1 MAKQYTV
8 IVTSTEAQDLR
19 THKVAQH
26 SGDKGKALRIKAK
39 AGETYQL
46 VELQPGQAQS
56 YAPQQVKVKRVGKDL
71 VITFE
76 GGSRPDIVIEGY
88 YDVMPKDHK
97 GLIGLAED
105 GNFYEYIPEDPHPLG
120 MVQLLPEGGKDVAM
134 ALGAGEIIAPAEAAI
149 AAFPLLGALGLLGG
163 AAAAAYVINKKDPVT
178 NNGISGKLSNQSDNI
193 DGGDDNDNRTRDN
206 TPTLTGTVP
215 VGSTAVVTVNGVDY
229 PATVNPDGTWTA
241 SIDKTNLPDGTYY
254 PVLKVT
260 QNGVTTPHNITPFT
274 IDTTPPSIAIT
285 ADKAALANGET
296 STITFTLSEAVA
308 DFNQGDV
315 QVTGGTLSNFQRDPS
330 NPLKYTATFTP
341 TAGST
346 PGTATINVANDKF
359 SDAVA
364 NFNTDGAEA
373 NNTVTLTTNATVTG
387 ALQPVGPNDSGP
399 LGDNITND
407 NTPALKGKVPAGSTA
422 TVTLNGKTYP
432 ATVDAQGNWTAQ
444 IPDTDKLPDGTYT
457 PQLIVTPPGSTTP
470 NAPVPITP
478 FTIDTVPPSIVVT
491 APTSSL
497 VAGQTTPITFTLSEP
512 VADFDQND
520 VAVTGGTLSNFQQ
533 SATDPKVYTAT
544 FTPASTGTSAT
555 ISVASS
561 KFSDA
566 AANYNT
572 DGAETNNTVTL
583 ATNAAVSGGLAPV
596 SDNSTGIPNDNTTN
610 DATPEL
616 SGKAAPGSTV
626 KIKIKDKDGNVVGEG
641 TATVDPNGN
650 WTYTQPD
657 NLPDGTY
664 SPEVIVNGGT
674 PVPLKPFHIDTLP
687 PTVIVSA
694 PVSTLAAGASTTVT
708 FTLTEAATNLTD
720 ADFVVTGGTLGA
732 LQQSATD
739 PKVYTATF
747 TSTNGGAGAVSIAN
761 NAFSDAAGN
770 LNKDTYVNPASTGA
784 TYEANNTWAFN
795 TGNPTP
801 TPGATT
807 GALDPASDSGVMGDN
822 KTNDPTPT
830 ISGDV
835 PAGSTAKIKLNGKEY
850 PVDVKPDGSYSFTPP
865 DGLPDGTYTPELI
878 VTPPGAT
885 TPNAPVPVTPFTI
898 DTKPPTIAITADKTQ
913 LLAGQ
918 TTVVTFTVSEA
929 VSDFVAAD
937 ITATGGSLGELT
949 HVGVNSSGQDVY
961 TAVFTPANNSTA
973 TSVISVGSGKFS
985 DAANNFNT
993 DGDEVNNTLMLPTN
1007 TVAGG
1012 GTGFLAP
1019 NSDSGTPGDNV
1030 TNDDTPTIT
1039 GKVPPGSTASV
1050 NINGKDYPVT
1060 VNPDGSYSYTIP
1072 DGLPDGTYTPKIK
1085 VTPPGSVEAVES
1097 DGTPFT
1103 IDTTPPTVLVTSD
1116 KTSLSTGQT
1125 ATITFTL
1132 SEDSSDFTLA
1142 DVTATGGTLSN
1153 LQGSGKV
1160 YTATFTPSAN
1170 STATSTVKVDSLKF
1184 SDAAGNFNVD
1194 GADTGV
1200 ANTNIVSMA
1209 TNTTLADTTAPT
1221 IAISADRSS
1230 LATGQTTL
1238 VTFTLSEASSNFTA
1252 DKVTLSS
1259 GTLTGFAQSPSN
1271 PLVYTATYTP
1281 AAGSTADS
1289 VISVA
1294 SNKFSDAAG
1303 NNNADGLEA
1312 NNTVSLPTNT
1322 TPGLVTGA
1330 LDPKSD
1336 TGTPGDNQTLDNTP
1350 TISGTAPPGSK
1361 VDVVINGKTYSGTA
1375 DDNGQYSINVPD
1387 ALPDGTYTP
1396 EIRVTPPGGPT
1407 SSTDGTP
1414 FTIDTM
1420 APTILVASDK
1430 TSLSAGQTATITFT
1444 LSEASSD
1451 FTLDDIAVTGGTLS
1465 NLTGSGTSYTA
1476 TFTPTANSTTTSV
1489 IHVASDK
1496 FSDAAGNF
1504 NADGAETN
1512 NTVSMVTNTLPAD
1525 TTPPTIVVARTHPG
1539 AELKAG
1545 DTETITFT
1553 LSEASTSFNI
1563 GDIDAVG
1570 GTLSNFAAVPTS
1582 GTAATGYTQYTATF
1596 TPTAGLSNGSA
1607 TVGVA
1612 AGKFTDNAGNANQ
1625 DDYNLSGT
1633 ENANNQVAFTYNT
1646 TTPDTTAPTVALS
1659 RSGTG
1664 TLAAGGSEVINIV
1677 LSEAS
1682 TDFDLTDIVVTGGTL
1697 SGFAPVTAS
1706 GNATTGYTDYVVT
1719 FTPNANASGNAT
1731 IGVLSGKFSD
1741 AANNLNKDTYTNPAT
1756 GTDVYEANNLVSLA
1770 YNTNVPDTTAPTI
1783 AVSRSGLG
1791 VVSSTETIYFTLSE
1805 ASTTFALDDIDATG
1819 GTLSNLVPVASSG
1832 TPSTGYT
1839 QYSATFTP
1847 AANSS
1852 GVAAIGVASDKF
1864 TDAAGNLNKDTYLAN
1879 VSGAT
1884 QEANNAVSFNY
1895 NTVTPDNT
1903 APTVAVSRSG
1913 TGIVTSSET
1922 ITFTLSEASKDF
1934 ALEDISVTGGT
1945 LAGLSPVLSSGSA
1958 ASGYTEYTATFTP
1971 TSGTTG
1977 VATVGVASDKFSD
1990 AAGNFNKDTFVAGVS
2005 GTTQEVNNS
2014 VSFNFNNVAPD
2025 TTAPTIAIARLGT
2038 GTLTSSETITFTL
2051 SEASKDFTLADITV
2065 NGGTL
2070 KDLAAVPTSGTAGT
2084 GYTQYVA
2091 TFTPTAN
2098 ASGLATI
2105 GVLEGKFS
2113 DAAGNLN
2120 QDTYTNPAT
2129 APAVYEA
2136 NNKVEISYNTV
2147 SPATD
2152 TTPPTVIVARAGS
2165 ATLQTGNTETLTFTL
2180 SEPSLSFDQSDV
2192 TLSAGTLSNWTAV
2205 ASSGSPS
2212 AGYTLYTATYTP
2224 AASSSGT
2231 ATIGVQS
2238 DKFTDLAHNLNKD
2251 TYLTGQTGTTYEAN
2265 NQVTVDYNT
2274 TQPDKTAPKVKVV
2287 RSGSGT
2293 LTGPETIYFNFT
2305 EATTDFALE
2314 DISVNGGTLSN
2325 LIAVTG
2331 SGNTQYTATFTP
2343 TAASTGTATIGV
2355 AAGKFSDAA
2364 ANFNDD
2370 TFDPSTAN
2378 YEANNQVNIDYN
2390 TNANPAD
2397 TTAPTVAISRAG
2409 TGTVT
2414 STETLV
2420 FTFSEPV
2427 TGFDASDILVTTTGA
2442 APTAAVGTLGTVTVV
2457 PGSGNTQ
2464 YTVTYT
2470 APAGSVGSVTFGV
2483 KAGAFTDTAST
2494 PNANKDTYSD
2504 TADTVSGHMVEA
2516 NNALT
2521 LAWDTD
2527 TTAPTVAV
2535 TSSTS
2540 AGTTLG
2546 INQTSTITFTLSEAS
2561 ADFTQSDVSVTG
2573 GTLSDWTKTSDTVYT
2588 ATFTPT
2594 PNNSGTATIG
2604 VKAGTFNDLGGNIN
2618 KDTFDS
2624 ADTFTGKVVEGDNK
2638 VDIAYNTLGATFT
2651 VNNDTNAVAED
2662 GNAITGNV
2670 KTNDSLVAS
2679 VTSVSHGST
2688 SGTLGQALLGTY
2700 GSLVLNADGSYTYT
2714 IDNTK
2719 PAVQALKAGQQVT
2732 EVFSYT
2738 GANTGATQSGSANL
2752 VITITGT
2759 NDAPVA
2765 VADTATAVEAG
2776 GTANG
2781 TAGTNPTGN
2790 VLTNDTDVDTGD
2802 TKTVSA
2808 ISGGT
2813 VGVAKAGTYGSLTLN
2828 ADGSYSYTLTQ
2839 GNASVE
2845 ALLPTST
2852 PLTDTF
2858 TYTVKDSADATH
2870 TATLTVS
2877 ITGANDKPTV
2887 ATAIADKTGT
2897 VGTAL
2902 TPIDVTSNFAD
2913 VDTSAN
2919 GETATYSAKLVDSAG
2934 NLVNGGNLPSWLQ
2947 LDATTGIFTG
2957 TPPAG
2962 TAAGDIY
2969 IRAIRTDKGGLSASD
2984 DFKITLAAA
2993 ADTTPP
2999 TVAISSNQASLS
3011 SGQTAEITFTFSEE
3025 VTGFVWDHTNPTAAN
3040 NDIEVEGG
3048 TLGALTHV
3056 GVNSS
3061 GQDIYTATFTPTP
3074 NSQANGV
3081 IKIAAGKFTDTATT
3095 PNANVDTYVSG
3106 TNYEANNTVTLT
3118 VDTTVA
3124 SSLTL
3129 LNDTATAVESG
3140 VTSGNTAVAGT
3151 NPSGNVTSND
3161 TAVTSVTKIALSGG
3175 SDSTITAGST
3185 SASNGTSVTGQ
3196 YGTLV
3201 MGADGSYTYTVDNN
3215 NATVNA
3221 LQVGGSLTEVF
3232 TYTATDGTSD
3242 KTANLSVTINGT
3254 NDAPTVA
3261 VALVDQTGTTGTAL
3275 SYTFDSGTFADVDTA
3290 DTKTYTAQLV
3300 DSNGNLVGNGD
3311 LPSWLTFTA
3320 ATRTFTGSTSNAAGT
3335 YYVKVTDTDS
3345 QSATASDIFK
3355 IVISDAVTPSV
3366 KTALSINPVT
3376 GDNLLDGTDQGT
3388 TNTTISGKVTGTFAE
3403 GDTVTLVV
3411 NGHNYTATAAAD
3423 GSYSVSV
3430 LTSDLTADTDTKIEG
3445 SVTGGN
3451 GGQYA
3456 TAAQSYVLDADAPSA
3471 PTKTA
3476 LAIDP
3481 ITADNVVLSS
3491 EKDGSNNITITGKVS
3506 GKFEAGTDTVTLT
3519 INGQTYTSAAVAN
3532 DGTFSVDVAYSDL
3545 AADADTTVDGTVTGT
3560 GGTTATAVQNYAL
3573 VDETPPTI
3581 AVTRSG
3587 SGDMTG
3593 NETITFTLSEASTDF
3608 AFEDVTVT
3616 GDGTL
3621 DSSTWQA
3628 VSSTVYTAIFIPT
3641 ANKVGTASVGV
3652 KAGTFHDAANNANKD
3667 TYEPFVSGTVMEE
3680 NNLQTM
3686 NVRTDVTP
3694 PTIAIDQIT
3703 SPVTGAVDVTFTLS
3717 EASSDFTAADVFV
3730 TAGAGSLS
3738 NWTAVSGTVYTAT
3751 FTPTANSSGNVTIGV
3766 AAGKFSDAAGLFN
3779 KDTYTQAETH
3789 VSGEV
3794 IEDNNNKTDFTYNT
3808 DVTPPT
3814 VAITGPSGAVNG
3826 PVTITF
3832 TLSEV
3837 STDFALSDVVV
3848 LDASNNVVSGALTNF
3863 AQSGSN
3869 PLVYTATYT
3878 PPATSTG
3885 AVTINIASDT
3895 FKDPAGNFNKDGGDV
3910 NNHLPIS
3917 YDTVTPTVVVT
3928 RATDHVLGRADASA
3942 PYTTELITFTLSEAS
3957 TDFTWDATA
3966 QTGSITVSGGTL
3978 SALSTTDNK
3987 VYTATFTPTP
3997 GAAGTGTIGVAAG
4010 KFHDAAGNANA
4021 DTYLP
4026 GQGANT
4032 QAEGT
4037 ADANQVSVAYDTQAP
4052 TQTVSFGSM
4061 TKDSA
4066 LDGQN
4071 NNDWLTADASAG
4083 RLVSGFLSAPLNTGE
4098 TVQIWV
4104 KKDSGDAVLL
4114 GNATVNAAGTAW
4126 EFTDTTDYVGATGAT
4141 GNTAGWTYTGKVVDA
4156 AGNAG
4161 TATDQIVN
4169 GDYTEAAPVIT
4180 GVTDSA
4186 STSIADN
4193 GTTANTLGSISGTG
4207 VAGNTVYVYD
4217 NTGTNL
4223 VGSAVVQAGGTWTIT
4238 GLGANTAI
4246 STGSN
4251 TFAAKQVDP
4260 LGNESVLSNLWTVS
4274 AEGSYVGSTLLQN
4287 GDFSGGN
4294 TGFTTTS
4301 VGFADS
4307 STSPTHYTTSNW
4319 YTISSTLPSG
4329 TANLSTT
4336 RSPSADITV
4345 GGGSGTVSWFSKYNA
4360 TNSETVVTNNPGVYN
4375 GNPDGKMSGNVLEVN
4390 LGTAGTVWQQSVSVV
4405 AGQTYTFEFD
4415 YQTNLFGTAE
4425 LGVLFDGTRINF
4437 TTGGSNYETGHFK
4450 ATYTA
4455 TQTKTI
4461 TLGLAADNT
4470 ANGQNNGDAKFDNF
4484 TFAANS
4490 IAADGSLTAGST
4502 PPATPNPDTL
4512 AYTAGALDAEGGDD
4526 LITVASTS
4534 LQTTLTNGG
4543 FIDGGAGIDTLQLAA
4558 GTTLNLEALTGTQT
4572 VATIQEVEIFK
4583 MQGTSTLR
4591 MSANDV
4597 LSLGGANASTMTP
4610 FSFESTQQ
4618 VDDTAGGVTTEATG
4632 STNSTGK
4639 VQMVIQGTSTDTL
4652 KLDSLLTDGVVNSA
4666 NFVLGNAGLAGT
4678 WDYKG
4683 TVQIGLTTYKVY
4695 DHSTTNAQVLV
4706 DVPVIV
4712 NAIDPIQITTIDDA
4726 NATTTGT
4733 TGSNDTGTSATDFV
4747 TSDPTLVFKG
4757 TTPNLATGEKVKFE
4771 LLDASNNPVNLAGG
4785 SNFAYV
4791 TPVSNVW
4798 TFDNTG
4804 STLPAGNYTIAV
4816 TIVDSSGNT
4825 VSSYGALGIDTHPL
4839 TIDTTL
4845 PTIVVT
4851 RATSNTLSAGQT
4863 ETITFTL
4870 SEASTDFT
4878 SADVTV
4884 TNGEIINFSGS
4895 GTTYTATYVPAS
4907 GSGTGTI
4914 KVDSTKFSDL
4924 AGNFNNDGA
4933 DTAAGTTNIVS
4944 VDYQALPTQTVT
4956 FSSMTKDSGLPTS
4969 TTNNHDWLT
4978 NDGSAGRLV
4987 SGTLDA
4993 ALTTGQKVQVFANG
5007 TSIGFAT
5014 VVDKAWEITDTTG
5027 YITGWTYTAK
5037 VVDSAG
5043 NAGPVT
5049 TQVVNTDFTEA
5060 APVITSVI
5068 DSANTSVTLNGTT
5081 ANALSTVSG
5090 TGAAGDTVYLYDNTG
5105 TNLVGTTTVASNGTW
5120 TISGLA
5126 SNAGVGAGS
5135 NTFSARQ
5142 VDALGNSSV
5151 LSNLFTVTTTAVN
5164 NVLPNG
5170 DLSGGNAGFTTG
5182 TVPYDAT
5189 GASAFN
5195 SAFWTGDTGYSVGN
5209 QYESYDAPLATTLT
5223 ASGTA
5228 TATTQTSVINWSTK
5242 YATTTNTATLPN
5254 PDGAFVGNA
5263 LYGGVKG
5270 TTEQEIWR
5278 DTVSVVAGKTYT
5290 FKLDYWNDS
5299 AWLNL
5304 GIGSQKFQFTT
5315 SNSTAATTTSE
5326 AGHLTVTFTALTTG
5340 PLDLK
5345 LFGKGLSTGGDGNYV
5360 FDNFA
5365 FGASAIAADGSLVE
5379 GGTPP
5384 ATANADATLKYTGG
5398 ALDALDGNDTIT
5410 ASSTTIQS
5418 QLSGGGFINGAGGVD
5433 NLILAAGCLLNLPG
5447 LTTNQTV
5454 KRIEQVEI
5462 FTMQGS
5468 TALRMSA
5475 NDVLSLGGA
5484 NASTMSAYS
5493 FSSTSG
5499 GTASTASTDK
5509 VQMVIHGTSSD
5520 TLVLDNLM
5528 TDGVTT
5534 NGIVGNTGLAG
5545 QWDYMGTTTANGATY
5560 KVYNQ
5565 STTGAQVLVDQA
5577 VNVIVADE
5585 TSVTKTVAF
5594 SSMTKDSGISASNSD
5609 WATNDGSAGRLVSGT
5624 VSSALAADEEVQVFA
5639 NGTLVGNATLNAD
5652 RTAWEFTD
5660 TQGYSGNWIYTA
5672 QVVNTTT
5679 NVGGLVGVRWVVLD
5693 KWAAAPVILAVT
5705 DSAGADIVNNG
5716 STATTLS
5723 TVSGTGAAG
5732 ETIYLYDN
5740 TGTNLVGTTT
5750 VASNGTWSISGLA
5763 SNAGVG
5769 AGSNTFSARQV
5780 DVVGNTSVL
5789 SNLWTVTSNSS
5800 TNLVANGDFA
5810 AGAGTGFTTTLGFLN
5825 GNPTTGQ
5832 TTSLYNN
5839 ADPTAYVTV
5848 TSVATPTTTP
5858 ATNSYSYGSWAKDAV
5873 TTTTN
5878 FANPDGALSGRML
5891 WGQIQSPSVQT
5902 LWSQNVS
5909 VVAGKTYTFKFDY
5922 FTNGFDTQGLT
5933 ALIDGGS
5940 ITITSPQASTSTT
5953 FEAGH
5958 FFATYTATSTKTVSL
5973 SLTGSHTVQSRGD
5986 FMLDNMSFAESV
5998 PVLSDGTLTAAGSLP
6013 FTSGQD
6019 GALTAITYT
6028 GGPADMLAGN
6038 DVLNIGTNAQTLL
6051 STSGN
6056 VINGGA
6062 GVDTLK
6068 LAAGTALNLEGLTTN
6083 QTVKPIEQVE
6093 VMQMQGG
6100 SMLALSANDVLS
6112 LGGSNASTM
6121 SAYTFSSGGAVTT
6134 SSAGKVQFVVQGTA
6148 SDALVLKDLKLD
6160 GVTTNGVV
6168 GNTGLSGV
6176 WESKG
6181 TVTLT
6186 GVDGLSHTY
6195 KVYDHSET
6203 QAQVL
6208 VDNAM
6213 SVVVDDHASITTTA
6227 SLSSM
6232 TKDSSTGAA
6241 NADWQ
6246 TNDASAGRLVSGTLS
6261 ATLGTDEELRVYANG
6276 NLLGPVQVEGT
6287 AWAVT
6292 DLNGYNSSWLYT
6304 VQVYNTSTHEGGT
6317 ITTQT
6322 VTLDNSEAAP
6332 VITAVVDSASA
6343 SIADYGTT
6351 ATTLST
6357 VSGTGVAGN
6366 KIYLYDNTGTNL
6378 VGTTTVAGDG
6388 TWSISGLAANAA
6400 VGSGSNAFAAR
6411 QVDAAG
6417 NSSVLSNLWTV
6428 TSAGS
6433 SNAVVNGDFSAGN
6446 TGFTT
6451 VDVDYTTNV
6460 NHFTTANWYAITTNV
6475 PTGTAVLGTHRAE
6488 VTTSNT
6494 NLKWTTDYNV
6504 TSTYNPT
6511 YLSNPTLY
6519 AGNPNGKM
6527 SGNVLEINLGTGGTF
6542 WQENMSVVAGQ
6553 TYTFEFD
6560 YQTNSWG
6567 RTPLTAIVDGTE
6579 ISFTGGW
6586 FETGHFKATY
6596 TATETKT
6603 ITLSMYANNIGNADS
6618 GATNGDAKI
6627 DNIAFTTNTVAADGS
6642 LSAGGTAPGTAN
6654 ADGTSPLVNYTA
6666 GVLDTLA
6673 GNDTITV
6680 PDVDLQAKL
6689 AAGGYINGGAGV
6701 DTLKLATGTTLDLT
6715 ALTHNQTVK
6724 SIEQVEVFTMQG
6736 GSALTLSA
6744 NDVLSL
6750 GGSNASTMSAYTFT
6764 GTTGGAASA
6773 TSTGKVQMVINGT
6786 TTDALNLNPLALDGV
6801 TTNGVVGNTGLAG
6814 EWIYMGTTTN
6824 QINGVTYKVYNHS
6837 TTQAQVL
6844 TNMTASTESAV
6855 VSFSSMTKDSSLG
6868 TSTSD
6873 WFTADGSAG
6882 RLVSG
6887 TLETALTGTQTL
6899 KVYANGNELPAS
6911 AISFSTD
6918 GLTWVVTDTNG
6929 YNANW
6934 VYRADVLNSSNVV
6947 IGSSTQVVTTD
6958 LAEAAPVITGVTDST
6973 SSSVANNG
6981 TTSNTLST
6989 VSGTGVAGDTIYLY
7003 DNSGTNLVGT
7013 TTVAADGT
7021 WSISGLAT
7029 NAAVGAGS
7037 NAFSARMIDGLGNAS
7052 VLSNLWTVTAAANV
7066 LTNGD
7071 FTNGLTGWTTFP
7083 TLYSTTNYEN
7093 FFNNTETHAGYL
7105 SSSLYG
7111 ASRDNR
7117 SIAPGAVTV
7126 NPQSKSS
7133 GANSG
7138 SGTISLINYE
7148 DNLNPGNPDGKFTG
7162 YVFGY
7167 NNNGATSGEVIVLSQ
7182 DVNVV
7187 AGQTYKFSFDY
7198 TSWSGADLRL
7208 YMGSSYVNF
7217 VTYSTDDPAS
7227 AYYDLGYVEGT
7238 FTASTTGTISLAFT
7252 SSNKVDFNLDNLK
7265 FAPSAL
7271 AADGSL
7277 VGGGTVPFT
7286 SGVDGVSGVNG
7297 GAPISYTGGVVDM
7310 LAGDDVLNVSTN
7322 IQTLLSTA
7330 GNRIK
7335 GGDGIDT
7342 LKLATGTTLDLTAVT
7357 STQTVRGIDQVEI
7370 FELQGSSTLTL
7381 SANDVLS
7388 LGQTNAF
7395 GTAATK
7401 VQFMI
7406 NGVSGDAVVL
7416 KNLTPDGLGGNTGL
7430 AGMWSSAGTATVNS
7444 VVYNVYNHSTTSAQ
7458 VLVKSSITS
7467 VTMETSPLVL
7477 DLNGNG
7483 IETTTLAAGAVFD
7496 LDANGTAERAA
7507 WVAGGDGLLVR
7518 DLDGN
7523 GLITSGAELFGSGT
7537 TLANGTKALD
7547 GFAALAGLD
7556 SNGDGIINASDAA
7569 FSELQV
7575 WVDANGDA
7583 HTDAG
7588 ELKSLADLGIAS
7600 LDLHA
7605 QASTQVNNGNAVGLL
7620 GSYTT
7625 TDGAEHVLADV
7636 WLQNQSLPVLDL
7648 TQVLSNGVVDMAN
7661 TQAEVLRLN
7670 VSDVLQLPT
7679 NATGQHVL
7687 QITGDSN
7694 DAVDL
7699 SHLFADGHAT
7709 GTWAQSGAVQQGG
7722 QTFNVYQYSGDAS
7735 LQVLIDQ
7742 HIAQG
7747 NVHLG

>member
-8 IVTSTEAQDLR
+8 IVTSTQASDLR
-19 THKVAQH
+19 THKVAQN
-26 SGDKGKALRIKAK
+26 SGDKGRALRIKAK

-46 VELQPGQAQS
+46 VEMQAGQAHS
-56 YAPQQVKVKRVGKDL
+56 YAPQNVKVKRVGNDL

-97 GLIGLAED
+97 GLIGEAED
-105 GNFYEYIPEDPHPLG
+105 GNLYEYIPEDPHPLG
-120 MVQLLPEGGKDVAM
+120 LVQMLPEGGQDVAM
-134 ALGAGEIIAPAEAAI
+134 ALGAGEIIAPAAAAI
-149 AAFPLLGALGLLGG
+149 AAFPLLGLLGLG
-163 AAAAAYVINKKDPVT
+163 AAGAAAYVLNKDDKTTPT
-178 NNGISGKLSNQSDNI
+178 NGISGKLSDTSDLT
-193 DGGDDNDNRTRDN
+193 DGGNKNDDITRDN
-206 TPTLTGTVP
+206 TPTLTGTAP
-215 VGSTAVVTVNGVDY
+215 VGSTATVTINGQTY
-229 PATVNPDGTWTA
+229 PVTINPDGTWTFQQP
-241 SIDKTNLPDGTYY
+241 TNLPDGTYY
-254 PVLKVT
+254 PILNVT
-260 QNGVTTPHNITPFT
+260 QNGVTTKSNLTPFT

-285 ADKAALANGET
+285 SNAAALASGET
-296 STITFTLSEAVA
+296 ATVTFTLSEAVA
-308 DFNQGDV
+308 DFAQGDV
-315 QVTGGTLSNFQRDPS
+315 AVTGGTLSNFQQDPN
-330 NPLKYTATFTP
+330 NPLVYTATFTP
-341 TAGST
+341 AST
-346 PGTATINVANDKF
+346 GTSATISVANDKF
-359 SDAVA
+359 SDAA
-364 NFNTDGAEA
+364 GNLNTDGAEA
-373 NNTVTLTTNATVTG
+373 NNIVSLATNATVTG
-387 ALQPVGPNDSGP
+387 ALTKTAPNDSGP

-407 NTPALKGKVPAGSTA
+407 NTPSLNGKVPAGSTA
-422 TVTLNGKTYP
+422 KIIINGVEQP
-432 ATVDAQGNWTAQ
+432 VQVDANGNWTYTV
-444 IPDTDKLPDGTYT
+444 PNGLPDGTYT

-470 NAPVPITP
+470 NAPVPLTP

-512 VADFDQND
+512 VADFTATDI
-520 VAVTGGTLSNFQQ
+520 AVTGGTLSNFVQ
-533 SATDPKVYTAT
+533 SPTDPKIYTAT
-544 FTPASTGTSAT
+544 FTPSTTGTSASIT
-555 ISVASS
+555 VPSG

-566 AANYNT
+566 AANFNT
-572 DGAETNNTVTL
+572 DGADTAPATTNTITL
-583 ATNAAVSGGLAPV
+583 ATNATASGGLAPV
-596 SDNSTGIPNDNTTN
+596 SDNSTGTPNDNTTN

-616 SGKAAPGSTV
+616 AGKVPVGSTAV
-626 KIKIKDKDGNVVGEG
+626 IKIKDANGNVVGEG
-641 TATVDPNGN
+641 PATVNPDGT
-650 WTYTQPD
+650 WSFTQPN

-674 PVPLKPFHIDTLP
+674 PTPLKQFVIDTVP
-687 PTVIVSA
+687 PTVAITA
-694 PVSTLAAGASTTVT
+694 PVTTLAAGASTVVT
-708 FTLTEAATNLTD
+708 FTVSEGTTDLTL
-720 ADFVVTGGTLGA
+720 ADIAVTGGTLGT
-732 LQQSATD
+732 LQQSATN
-739 PKVYTATF
+739 PLVYTATY
-747 TSTNGGAGAVSIAN
+747 TSTSGGAGAVSIASN
-761 NAFSDAAGN
+761 KFSDAAGN
-770 LNKDTYVNPASTGA
+770 LNKDTNENPAATGA
-784 TYEANNTWAFN
+784 TYEANNTVGFN
-795 TGNPTP
+795 TGVNPTP
-801 TPGATT
+801 DAATGKLAPT
-807 GALDPASDSGVMGDN
+807 SDSGVMGDN
-822 KTNDPTPT
+822 KTNDTTPELKGT
-830 ISGDV
+830 V
-835 PAGSTAKIKLNGKEY
+835 PPGSTAVIKIKDDKGNVVGEG
-850 PVDVKPDGSYSFTPP
+850 PATVNPDGTWSFTQPNN
-865 DGLPDGTYTPELI
+865 LPDGVYTPEVI
-878 VTPPGAT
+878 VNGGTP
-885 TPNAPVPVTPFTI
+885 TPITPFVI
-898 DTKPPTIAITADKTQ
+898 DTTPPTIFIQADKTQ

-918 TTVVTFTVSEA
+918 TTTVTFTLSEA
-929 VSDFVAAD
+929 VTDFAWNATTQTGD
-937 ITATGGSLGELT
+937 ITVSGGTLGALT
-949 HVGVNSSGQDVY
+949 HVGVNSNGQDVY
-961 TAVFTPANNSTA
+961 TAVFTPTAGSTA

-1007 TVAGG
+1007 TVTGG

-1019 NSDSGTPGDNV
+1019 NSDSGTPGDNL

-1060 VNPDGSYSYTIP
+1060 VNPDGTYSYTIP

-1085 VTPPGSVEAVES
+1085 VTPQGGGTPVES

-1103 IDTTPPTVLVTSD
+1103 IDTTPPTVLVSSD

-1153 LQGSGKV
+1153 LVPVSGSGKV
-1160 YTATFTPSAN
+1160 YTATFTPNAG
-1170 STATSTVKVDSLKF
+1170 STTTSTVKVDSLKF

-1200 ANTNIVSMA
+1200 TNTNIVSMT
-1209 TNTTLADTTAPT
+1209 TNTTVADTTLPT

-1238 VTFTLSEASSNFTA
+1238 VTFTLSEASSNFVHG
-1252 DKVTLSS
+1252 DISVTGGTL
-1259 GTLTGFAQSPSN
+1259 GTLTQSPSD
-1271 PLVYTATYTP
+1271 PKVYTAVFTP
-1281 AAGSTADS
+1281 NANSTTTS

-1294 SNKFSDAAG
+1294 SNKFTDAAG
-1303 NNNADGLEA
+1303 NNNQDGADA

-1336 TGTPGDNQTLDNTP
+1336 TGTPGDNKTLDNTP
-1350 TISGTAPPGSK
+1350 TISGTAPPGSE
-1361 VDVVINGKTYSGTA
+1361 VEIRIPGQNGQPDTVVKGKA
-1375 DDNGQYSINVPD
+1375 DENGQYSINVPN
-1387 ALPDGTYTP
+1387 ALPDGDYTP

-1414 FTIDTM
+1414 FTIDTT

-1444 LSEASSD
+1444 LSEASTD
-1451 FTLDDIAVTGGTLS
+1451 FTLADIQVTGGTLS

-1476 TFTPTANSTTTSV
+1476 TFTPTAGSTTTSV

-1504 NADGAETN
+1504 NADGADTDSTN
-1512 NTVSMVTNTLPAD
+1512 TNIVRMVTNTLPAD
-1525 TTPPTIVVARTHPG
+1525 TTAPTIVVARTNNPTVQL
-1539 AELKAG
+1539 EAG

-1563 GDIDAVG
+1563 GDIDTVG
-1570 GTLSNFAAVPTS
+1570 GTLSNFAAVPSS

-1596 TPTAGLSNGSA
+1596 TPTNNVLNGSA

-1612 AGKFTDNAGNANQ
+1612 AGKFTDNAGNANA
-1625 DDYNLSGT
+1625 DTYVTGT
-1633 ENANNQVAFTYNT
+1633 GYETNNQVSFSYNT
-1646 TTPDTTAPTVALS
+1646 TVADNTPPTVALS

-1682 TDFDLTDIVVTGGTL
+1682 KDFDLTDIVVTGGTL
-1697 SGFAPVTAS
+1697 SGFAPVAAS

-1719 FTPNANASGNAT
+1719 FTPTANASGNAT
-1731 IGVLSGKFSD
+1731 IGVLAGKFSD

-1756 GTDVYEANNLVSLA
+1756 GTDVYEPNNQVSLA
-1770 YNTNVPDTTAPTI
+1770 YNTTVPDTTAPTI

-1791 VVSSTETIYFTLSE
+1791 TVSSTETIYFTLSE
-1805 ASTTFALDDIDATG
+1805 PSTTFVLDDIDATG

-1832 TPSTGYT
+1832 TPATGYT
-1839 QYSATFTP
+1839 QYAATFTP

-1879 VSGAT
+1879 VSGTT
-1884 QEANNAVSFNY
+1884 QEPNNSVSFNY
-1895 NTVTPDNT
+1895 STVVPDTT
-1903 APTVAVSRSG
+1903 APTVAVARSG

-1934 ALEDISVTGGT
+1934 ALDDISVTGGT

-1958 ASGYTEYTATFTP
+1958 ATGYTQYTATFTP
-1971 TSGTTG
+1971 TAGTTG
-1977 VATVGVASDKFSD
+1977 TATVGVASDKFSD
-1990 AAGNFNKDTFVAGVS
+1990 AAGNFNKDTFVAGVA

-2038 GTLTSSETITFTL
+2038 GTLSSSETITFTL

-2136 NNKVEISYNTV
+2136 NNQVEISYNTV

-2165 ATLQTGNTETLTFTL
+2165 ATLQTGNTDTLTFTL

-2192 TLSAGTLSNWTAV
+2192 TVSAGSLSNWSPV
-2205 ASSGSPS
+2205 AASGTPS
-2212 AGYTLYTATYTP
+2212 TGYTVYTATYTP

-2231 ATIGVQS
+2231 ATIGVLS

-2265 NQVTVDYNT
+2265 NQVSVAYNT
-2274 TQPDKTAPKVKVV
+2274 TQADKTAPKVEVL

-2305 EATTDFALE
+2305 EATTDFALT
-2314 DISVNGGTLSN
+2314 DITVSGGTLSN

-2355 AAGKFSDAA
+2355 AAGKFSDATG
-2364 ANFNDD
+2364 NLNDD
-2370 TFDPSTAN
+2370 TFDPNTTN
-2378 YEANNQVNIDYN
+2378 YEANNQVSIAYN
-2390 TNANPAD
+2390 TNATPAD
-2397 TTAPTVAISRAG
+2397 TTPPTVAISRAG

-2414 STETLV
+2414 GTETLV

-2427 TGFDASDILVTTTGA
+2427 TGFALTDIVDTSTGSA
-2442 APTAAVGTLGTVTVV
+2442 ATGLSGLTAVA
-2457 PGSGNTQ
+2457 GSGNTQ
-2464 YTVTYT
+2464 YIVTYT

-2504 TADTVSGHMVEA
+2504 TADTVSGHVVEA
-2516 NNALT
+2516 NNQLT

-2527 TTAPTVAV
+2527 TTAPTIAV
-2535 TSSTS
+2535 TSST
-2540 AGTTLG
+2540 ATGTTLG
-2546 INQTSTITFTLSEAS
+2546 ISQTSTITFTLSDAS

-2573 GTLSDWTKTSDTVYT
+2573 GTLSNWTQTSDTVYT

-2618 KDTFDS
+2618 KDTFDN
-2624 ADTFTGKVVEGDNK
+2624 ADTFSGKVVEDNNK
-2638 VDIAYNTLGATFT
+2638 VDIAYNTLGATFS
-2651 VNNDTNAVAED
+2651 VNNDTNTVAED
-2662 GNAITGNV
+2662 GSAITGNV

-2679 VTSVSHGST
+2679 VTSVSQGST
-2688 SGTLGQALLGTY
+2688 SGTLGSELLGQY
-2700 GSLVLNADGSYTYT
+2700 GKLVLNAVGTYTYT

-2738 GANTGATQSGSANL
+2738 ASDGASTPTPGTANL
-2752 VITITGT
+2752 TITITGT

-2765 VADTATAVEAG
+2765 VADTDSATEAG
-2776 GTANG
+2776 GAYSSTGGA
-2781 TAGTNPTGN
+2781 TAGTNPAGN

-2808 ISGGT
+2808 IHAGSATGT
-2813 VGVAKAGTYGSLTLN
+2813 AGDSAVAAGTATSKAGTYGSLSIN
-2828 ADGSYSYTLTQ
+2828 ADGSYTYTVDNTNTTVQ
-2839 GNASVE
+2839 

-2852 PLTDTF
+2852 ALTDTF
-2858 TYTVKDSADATH
+2858 TYTVKDAAGATH
-2870 TATLTVS
+2870 QATLTVS
-2877 ITGANDKPTV
+2877 ITGANDAPQVQV
-2887 ATAIADKTGT
+2887 ALVDTTATTGSAFSYT
-2897 VGTAL
+2897 FTGNANT
-2902 TPIDVTSNFAD
+2902 TSDTFKD
-2913 VDTSAN
+2913 VDTGHQSLLA
-2919 GETATYSAKLVDSAG
+2919 YSATLSDGSS
-2934 NLVNGGNLPSWLQ
+2934 LPAWLSFN
-2947 LDATTGIFTG
+2947 ATTRTFSG
-2957 TPPAG
+2957 TPPVG
-2962 TAAGDIY
+2962 TSLSDITVKVT
-2969 IRAIRTDKGGLSASD
+2969 ATDSLGLSTSD
-2984 DFKITLAAA
+2984 DFIIHMAAG

-3011 SGQTAEITFTFSEE
+3011 SGQTATITFTFSEA
-3025 VTGFVWDHTNPTAAN
+3025 VLGFEAG
-3040 NDIEVEGG
+3040 DIYVSSG
-3048 TLGALTHV
+3048 TLELNGTTTLAPDA
-3056 GVNSS
+3056 SS
-3061 GQDIYTATFTPTP
+3061 GDATNGYTRYTATYTPAAST
-3074 NSQANGV
+3074 STTATIGV
-3081 IKIAAGKFTDTATT
+3081 HAGKFTDTAST
-3095 PNANVDTYVSG
+3095 PNANVDDYDLTG
-3106 TNYEANNTVTLT
+3106 GANNNAENDNNKVTLT
-3118 VDTTVA
+3118 VNTTVA

-3129 LNDTATAVESG
+3129 LNDTATPAVESG
-3140 VTSGNTAVAGT
+3140 VSVTGGVSSAVAGT
-3151 NPSGNVTSND
+3151 NPSGNVMSND
-3161 TAVTSVTKIALSGG
+3161 TAATSVTQIALSGG
-3175 SDSTITAGST
+3175 SNTAVTAGST
-3185 SASNGTSVTGQ
+3185 SASTGATAPASVVGL

-3201 MGADGSYTYTVDNN
+3201 MGADGSYTYTVNN
-3215 NATVNA
+3215 SNATVNA

-3232 TYTATDGTSD
+3232 TYTATDGTTS
-3242 KTANLSVTINGT
+3242 KTANLTVTINGT
-3254 NDAPTVA
+3254 NDAPTVVPNLLA
-3261 VALVDQTGTTGTAL
+3261 DQTGTTGTAM

-3300 DSNGNLVGNGD
+3300 DASGNLVNGGT
-3311 LPSWLTFTA
+3311 LPSWLTFDA
-3320 ATRTFTGSTSNAAGT
+3320 ATRTFTGSTSNVAGT

-3345 QSATASDIFK
+3345 EDATASDIFK

-3376 GDNLLDGTDQGT
+3376 GDNLLDGTEQGT

-3403 GDTVTLVV
+3403 GDTVTLVL
-3411 NGHNYTATAAAD
+3411 NGHSYTATAAAD

-3456 TAAQSYVLDADAPSA
+3456 TAAQSYVLDSAAPSA

-3506 GKFEAGTDTVTLT
+3506 GKFEAGTDTVRLT

-3573 VDETPPTI
+3573 VDEKPPTV

-3593 NETITFTLSEASTDF
+3593 NETITFTLSKASTDF

-3628 VSSTVYTAIFIPT
+3628 VSSTVYTATFIPT

-3652 KAGTFHDAANNANKD
+3652 KAGTFSDAAVGKLNKD
-3667 TYEPFVSGTVMEE
+3667 TYEPFVPGTDMEE
-3680 NNLQTM
+3680 DNLQTM
-3686 NVRTDVTP
+3686 NVNTDVTP
-3694 PTIAIDQIT
+3694 PTIAIEQIT

-3717 EASSDFTAADVFV
+3717 EASTDFTAADVYL
-3730 TAGAGSLS
+3730 TPGSGSLS
-3738 NWTAVSGTVYTAT
+3738 NWTAVSSTVYTAT
-3751 FTPTANSSGNVTIGV
+3751 FTPTANSSGSVTIGV
-3766 AAGKFSDAAGLFN
+3766 AAGKFADAAGLSN
-3779 KDTYTQAETH
+3779 KDTYDASADS
-3789 VSGEV
+3789 VSGHTVEA
-3794 IEDNNNKTDFTYNT
+3794 NNKTDFTYNT

-3832 TLSEV
+3832 TLSEASADFV
-3837 STDFALSDVVV
+3837 WDGTTGDIVVTGGGTLGAITQSATD
-3848 LDASNNVVSGALTNF
+3848 
-3863 AQSGSN
+3863 
-3869 PLVYTATYT
+3869 PKVYTATYT
-3878 PPATSTG
+3878 PPTG
-3885 AVTINIASDT
+3885 ANAATGIATINIASDT

-3910 NNHLPIS
+3910 DNHLPIS
-3917 YDTVTPTVVVT
+3917 YDTVKPTVAIT
-3928 RATDHVLGRADASA
+3928 TDNPNGHVLAAGD
-3942 PYTTELITFTLSEAS
+3942 TTTVTFTFSEKVL
-3957 TDFTWDATA
+3957 DFTTA
-3966 QTGSITVSGGTL
+3966 DIVLNGGTL
-3978 SALSTTDNK
+3978 DSNGTTTLAPDPTSGNATTGYTR
-3987 VYTATFTPTP
+3987 YTATFTPTANFD
-3997 GAAGTGTIGVAAG
+3997 GVGSIAIGSA
-4010 KFHDAAGNANA
+4010 KFSDAAGNFNA
-4021 DTYLP
+4021 DTYL
-4026 GQGANT
+4026 GST
-4032 QAEGT
+4032 AEDLNNIT
-4037 ADANQVSVAYDTQAP
+4037 SLTVDTKAP
-4052 TQTVSFGSM
+4052 TQTVTFGSM
-4061 TKDSA
+4061 TKDSTLA
-4066 LDGQN
+4066 SASSGDGTTVN
-4071 NNDWLTADASAG
+4071 WTTADTSAG
-4083 RLVSGFLSAPLNTGE
+4083 RLVSGFMSGGALAYGESLHVYADTGSG
-4098 TVQIWV
+4098 TV
-4104 KKDSGDAVLL
+4104 DL
-4114 GNATVNAAGTAW
+4114 GVAQVNASGTAW
-4126 EFTDTTDYVGATGAT
+4126 EFTDTKAYT
-4141 GNTAGWTYTGKVVDA
+4141 GNWTYSARVVDA
-4156 AGNAG
+4156 AGNMG
-4161 TATDQIVN
+4161 TAAN
-4169 GDYTEAAPVIT
+4169 RS
-4180 GVTDSA
+4180 VTVTAVASTAQDGADSA
-4186 STSIADN
+4186 ATAAYS
-4193 GTTANTLGSISGTG
+4193 GTTL
-4207 VAGNTVYVYD
+4207 
-4217 NTGTNL
+4217 
-4223 VGSAVVQAGGTWTIT
+4223 
-4238 GLGANTAI
+4238 
-4246 STGSN
+4246 
-4251 TFAAKQVDP
+4251 
-4260 LGNESVLSNLWTVS
+4260 
-4274 AEGSYVGSTLLQN
+4274 
-4287 GDFSGGN
+4287 
-4294 TGFTTTS
+4294 
-4301 VGFADS
+4301 
-4307 STSPTHYTTSNW
+4307 
-4319 YTISSTLPSG
+4319 
-4329 TANLSTT
+4329 
-4336 RSPSADITV
+4336 
-4345 GGGSGTVSWFSKYNA
+4345 NA
-4360 TNSETVVTNNPGVYN
+4360 
-4375 GNPDGKMSGNVLEVN
+4375 M
-4390 LGTAGTVWQQSVSVV
+4390 
-4405 AGQTYTFEFD
+4405 
-4415 YQTNLFGTAE
+4415 
-4425 LGVLFDGTRINF
+4425 
-4437 TTGGSNYETGHFK
+4437 
-4450 ATYTA
+4450 
-4455 TQTKTI
+4455 
-4461 TLGLAADNT
+4461 
-4470 ANGQNNGDAKFDNF
+4470 
-4484 TFAANS
+4484 
-4490 IAADGSLTAGST
+4490 
-4502 PPATPNPDTL
+4502 
-4512 AYTAGALDAEGGDD
+4512 GGDD
-4526 LITVASTS
+4526 VITVTSS
-4534 LQTTLTNGG
+4534 LQTQLAAGG
-4543 FIDGGAGIDTLQLAA
+4543 FIDGGAGIDTIKVAA
-4558 GTTLNLEALTGTQT
+4558 GTSGSPISINLETLTGNQT
-4572 VATIQEVEIFK
+4572 VKNIQEVEIFEL
-4583 MQGTSTLR
+4583 QGYTTLQ

-4597 LSLGGANASTMTP
+4597 LSLGGANASTMAP
-4610 FSFESTQQ
+4610 FSFASTQQ
-4618 VDDTAGGVTTEATG
+4618 VDDTAGGVTTEASG
-4632 STNSTGK
+4632 STSSTGK
-4639 VQMVIQGTSTDTL
+4639 VQMVIKGTANDLL
-4652 KLDSLLTDGVVNSA
+4652 KLDVLATDGTTSATGVSGNS
-4666 NFVLGNAGLAGT
+4666 GLSGT
-4678 WDYKG
+4678 WMYKG
-4683 TVQIGLTTYKVY
+4683 TVQVGLDTYKVY
-4695 DHSTTNAQVLV
+4695 DHSTTQAQVLV
-4706 DVPVIV
+4706 DLPIV
-4712 NAIDPIQITTIDDA
+4712 VNTISPIEIVSID
-4726 NATTTGT
+4726 NGT
-4733 TGSNDTGTSATDFV
+4733 TSLDTGLTGDFV
-4747 TSDPTLVFKG
+4747 TSDKTLAYTG
-4757 TTPNLATGEKVKFE
+4757 TMPVEYDDALHDVWVEII
-4771 LLDASNNPVNLAGG
+4771 ASNGNIVQAGAATVDTT
-4785 SNFAYV
+4785 NH
-4791 TPVSNVW
+4791 TW
-4798 TFDNTG
+4798 EFDQTAATALNDGTYTIRSTIIANGTTG
-4804 STLPAGNYTIAV
+4804 STVG
-4816 TIVDSSGNT
+4816 SST
-4825 VSSYGALGIDTHPL
+4825 VATPHATFGSLGTDTHPL
-4839 TIDTTL
+4839 VIDTAP
-4845 PTIVVT
+4845 PTVIVART
-4851 RATSNTLSAGQT
+4851 GTGTLSAGQSAT
-4863 ETITFTL
+4863 VTFTF
-4870 SEASTDFT
+4870 SEPVTDFMWDESSQT
-4878 SADVTV
+4878 GDINVTGG
-4884 TNGEIINFSGS
+4884 TLINFSGS
-4895 GTTYTATYVPAS
+4895 GTTYTATFVPGS
-4907 GSGTGTI
+4907 GSGTAVIG
-4914 KVDSTKFSDL
+4914 VLSHVASDV
-4924 AGNFNNDGA
+4924 AGNENLDTYDSNDTGA
-4933 DTAAGTTNIVS
+4933 SKVVQADNKVS
-4944 VDYQALPTQTVT
+4944 IDYLAQPTQTVT
-4956 FSSMTKDSGLPTS
+4956 FSSMTKDSGIPTS

-4993 ALTTGQKVQVFANG
+4993 QLQSGQSVVVYSNGVRIGGANG
-5007 TSIGFAT
+5007 VAT
-5014 VVDKAWEITDTTG
+5014 VNAAGTAWEITDTTG
-5027 YITGWTYTAK
+5027 YTANWTYTAK
-5037 VVDSAG
+5037 VVDSAN

-5060 APVITSVI
+5060 APEIKTVI

-5081 ANALSTVSG
+5081 ANALNTVSG
-5090 TGAAGDTVYLYDNTG
+5090 TGNAGDTVYLYDNTG

-5170 DLSGGNAGFTTG
+5170 DLSSGNTGFTTG

-5209 QYESYDAPLATTLT
+5209 QYESYDAALATTLT

-5228 TATTQTSVINWSTK
+5228 TATTQTSIINWSTK

-5326 AGHLTVTFTALTTG
+5326 AGHLTVTFTALITG

-5345 LFGKGLSTGGDGNYV
+5345 LYGKGLSTGGDGNYV

-5365 FGASAIAADGSLVE
+5365 FGASAIAADGSLVA

-5384 ATANADATLKYTGG
+5384 ATANADASLRYAGG

-5454 KRIEQVEI
+5454 RTIEQVEV

-5493 FSSTSG
+5493 FSTTTG
-5499 GTASTASTDK
+5499 GTASTGSTGK
-5509 VQMVIHGTSSD
+5509 VQMVVHGTSSD

-5577 VNVIVADE
+5577 VNVILADE

-5609 WATNDGSAGRLVSGT
+5609 WATNDGSAGRLVSGS

-5639 NGTLVGNATLNAD
+5639 NGTAVGYATLNAD

-5693 KWAAAPVILAVT
+5693 KWASAPVILAVT
-5705 DSAGADIVNNG
+5705 DSDGADIVNNG
-5716 STATTLS
+5716 TTDTTLS

-5763 SNAGVG
+5763 SNTGVSE
-5769 AGSNTFSARQV
+5769 GSNTFSARQM
-5780 DVVGNTSVL
+5780 DVVGNVSLL
-5789 SNLWTVTSNSS
+5789 SNLWTVNAPSGVNYV
-5800 TNLVANGDFA
+5800 NNGDFS
-5810 AGAGTGFTTTLGFLN
+5810 GGNTGFTSSGNYLPTGTSAVTGGLYDNATPDYNVSSSFTSYDTVAATT
-5825 GNPTTGQ
+5825 TTVGG
-5832 TTSLYNN
+5832 TVSGITWS
-5839 ADPTAYVTV
+5839 TKYVTGAALTNPDGTMTGNV
-5848 TSVATPTTTP
+5848 LYGGLVTTTP
-5858 ATNSYSYGSWAKDAV
+5858 HQVIWSES
-5873 TTTTN
+5873 
-5878 FANPDGALSGRML
+5878 
-5891 WGQIQSPSVQT
+5891 ISVE
-5902 LWSQNVS
+5902 
-5909 VVAGKTYTFKFDY
+5909 AGKTYTFKFDY
-5922 FTNGFDTQGLT
+5922 WDIAARLEASIGGVVIPFYQTTTAHEGGHFTATFT
-5933 ALIDGGS
+5933 
-5940 ITITSPQASTSTT
+5940 ASTTGPLT
-5953 FEAGH
+5953 LAIQGQGNG
-5958 FFATYTATSTKTVSL
+5958 TGTAQGNYALDNLSL
-5973 SLTGSHTVQSRGD
+5973 SPVIPA
-5986 FMLDNMSFAESV
+5986 DNSLVAG
-5998 PVLSDGTLTAAGSLP
+5998 GTPP
-6013 FTSGQD
+6013 FTSVVD
-6019 GALTAITYT
+6019 GVSTALAYT

-6056 VINGGA
+6056 LINGGA

-6068 LAAGTALNLEGLTTN
+6068 LATGTALNLEGLTTN
-6083 QTVKPIEQVE
+6083 QTVKPIQQVE
-6093 VMQMQGG
+6093 VVQMQGG

-6134 SSAGKVQFVVQGTA
+6134 SSTGKVQFVVQGTA
-6148 SDALVLKDLKLD
+6148 SDALVLNDLKLD

-6186 GVDGLSHTY
+6186 GVDGHSHTY

-6213 SVVVDDHASITTTA
+6213 SVVIDDHASITTTA

-6232 TKDSSTGAA
+6232 TKDSSTGTAH
-6241 NADWQ
+6241 ADWQ

-6261 ATLGTDEELRVYANG
+6261 APLGANEVVRVYANG

-6292 DLNGYNSSWLYT
+6292 DLNGYDSNWLYT
-6304 VQVYNTSTHEGGT
+6304 VQVYNTSTQEGGA

-6322 VTLDNSEAAP
+6322 VMLDNSEAPP

-6343 SIADYGTT
+6343 SIADNGTT
-6351 ATTLST
+6351 TTTLST
-6357 VSGTGVAGN
+6357 VSGSGVAGN

-6388 TWSISGLAANAA
+6388 TWLISGLAANAA

-6433 SNAVVNGDFSAGN
+6433 ANAVVNGDFSAGN

-6451 VDVDYTTNV
+6451 VDVAYTTSM
-6460 NHFTTANWYAITTNV
+6460 NHVTTANLYAITTNV
-6475 PTGTAVLGTHRAE
+6475 PTGTAVLGTQRAE
-6488 VTTSNT
+6488 VTTSNP

-6511 YLSNPTLY
+6511 YLNNPTLY

-6567 RTPLTAIVDGTE
+6567 NTPLTAIVDGTN

-6603 ITLSMYANNIGNADS
+6603 ITLSLYANNIGNADS
-6618 GATNGDAKI
+6618 GASNGDAKI
-6627 DNIAFTTNTVAADGS
+6627 DNIVFTTNTVAADGS
-6642 LSAGGTAPGTAN
+6642 LTAGGTAPFTAN
-6654 ADGTSPLVNYTA
+6654 VDGASTAITFTGGAADM
-6666 GVLDTLA
+6666 LA
-6673 GNDTITV
+6673 GNDVLNIGSNAQTLLSTSGNVIS
-6680 PDVDLQAKL
+6680 
-6689 AAGGYINGGAGV
+6689 GGAGV
-6701 DTLKLATGTTLDLT
+6701 DTLKLAVGTTLDLT
-6715 ALTHNQTVK
+6715 AITNNQTVK

-6736 GSALTLSA
+6736 GSSLTLSA

-6750 GGSNASTMSAYTFT
+6750 GGSNASTMSTYTFS

-6814 EWIYMGTTTN
+6814 EWVYMGTTTS

-6844 TNMTASTESAV
+6844 TNLTASTESAV

-6887 TLETALTGTQTL
+6887 TLETALTGGQTL

-6911 AISFSTD
+6911 AISFSAD

-6934 VYRADVLNSSNVV
+6934 VYRADVISGGTV
-6947 IGSSTQVVTTD
+6947 IGSATQVVTTD
-6958 LAEAAPVITGVTDST
+6958 LTEAAPVITVVTDSAST
-6973 SSSVANNG
+6973 SVAHNG
-6981 TTSNTLST
+6981 STSNTLST

-7029 NAAVGAGS
+7029 NGAVGAGS
-7037 NAFSARMIDGLGNAS
+7037 NTFSARMIDGLGNAS
-7052 VLSNLWTVTAAANV
+7052 VLSNLWTVSAAADV

-7071 FTNGLTGWTTFP
+7071 FDNGLTGWTTFP
-7083 TLYSTTNYEN
+7083 TLYSTTSYTS
-7093 FFNNTETHAGYL
+7093 FFNNTETHAGYMPA
-7105 SSSLYG
+7105 SAYG
-7111 ASRDNR
+7111 VTRDNR
-7117 SIAPGAVTV
+7117 TIAPGVA
-7126 NPQSKSS
+7126 NIAPQNKSS

-7162 YVFGY
+7162 YVFSY
-7167 NNNGATSGEVIVLSQ
+7167 NNNGGTSGETTVLSQ

-7187 AGQTYKFSFDY
+7187 AGQTYKFSFDHS
-7198 TSWSGADLRL
+7198 SWSGGDLRL
-7208 YMGSSYVNF
+7208 YLGTSYVNF
-7217 VTYSTDDPAS
+7217 VTYTTDDQNS
-7227 AYYDLGYVEGT
+7227 AYMSMGYVEGT
-7238 FTASTTGTISLAFT
+7238 FTAATTGTISLKFT
-7252 SSNKVDFNLDNLK
+7252 SSNQVDFNLDNLK
-7265 FAPSAL
+7265 FAPTAL

-7297 GAPISYTGGVVDM
+7297 GAPISYSGGVIDM
-7310 LAGDDVLNVSTN
+7310 LAGDDVLSASTN
-7322 IQTLLSTA
+7322 IQTMLGTA

-7335 GGDGIDT
+7335 GGDGLDT

-7395 GTAATK
+7395 GTASTK
-7401 VQFMI
+7401 VQLMI
-7406 NGVSGDAVVL
+7406 KGTSTDQVSL
-7416 KNLTPDGLGGNTGL
+7416 QNLLSDGAGGNTGL
-7430 AGMWSSAGTATVNS
+7430 AGMWTKEASTVTVSGTGAGT
-7444 VVYNVYNHSTTSAQ
+7444 YNVYTHSTTGAQ
-7458 VLVKSSITS
+7458 VLISSAVTS
-7467 VTMETSPLVL
+7467 VSLSASPLML
-7477 DLNGNG
+7477 DLDGDG
-7483 IETTTLAAGAVFD
+7483 VQTTTLADGVLFD
-7496 LDANGTAERAA
+7496 LLATGSAQATA
-7507 WVAGGDGLLVR
+7507 WVDRHDGLLAI
-7518 DLDGN
+7518 DLN
-7523 GLITSGAELFGSGT
+7523 GDSVVNSGAELLGSSTRLADG
-7537 TLANGTKALD
+7537 TLARD
-7547 GFAALAGLD
+7547 GWQALAQFD
-7556 SNGDGIINASDAA
+7556 ANADGQIDLSDAV
-7569 FSELQV
+7569 FNQLRV
-7575 WVDANGDA
+7575 WVDADTDGT
-7583 HTDAG
+7583 TDAG
-7588 ELKSLADLGIAS
+7588 ELRTLADAGIQSISLQRDAS
-7600 LDLHA
+7600 QTA
-7605 QASTQVNNGNAVGLL
+7605 QNGNILDGMATVQH
-7620 GSYTT
+7620 
-7625 TDGAEHVLADV
+7625 TDGSTTQMTDAWLNVQQPAVLNLDAVIAARDRSDGVADMTDGTAQI
-7636 WLQNQSLPVLDL
+7636 LQ
-7648 TQVLSNGVVDMAN
+7648 
-7661 TQAEVLRLN
+7661 LN
-7670 VSDVLQLPT
+7670 VSDVLVGAASGRDDGLHILQVHGDATDVVQLS
-7679 NATGQHVL
+7679 Q
-7687 QITGDSN
+7687 
-7694 DAVDL
+7694 
-7699 SHLFADGHAT
+7699 LFADGHT
-7709 GTWAQSGAVQQGG
+7709 EGQWAAQGQVTQNG

-7742 HIAQG
+7742 HIAQS
-7747 NVHLG
+7747 NVHLS